1 MNVEG
6 MRSKRL
12 LSVVTAAA
20 AMLGLLA
27 PNVDAAVI
35 NTSGGVLS
43 FTASNLIGNGVN
55 VSATGTITSS
65 IVSGNLELAVVLNNT
80 TNLLNVGDNTA
91 IMSFGFGI
99 NPNATG
105 VSLVNTTDNGVT
117 GGGGDLNG
125 AALVT
130 QQGSSNIP
138 SLANLEICAFAAVPG
153 NCSGGS
159 VSEGVQAGQSD
170 AFKLVLTGTWGSTVD
185 IAPLGFKFQGTYG
198 SYEFYGRFDE
208 PRVPPGGR
216 VPEPATGLLVLA
228 AAGLGMR
235 AATRKTSRA
244 IA

>member
-1 MNVEG
+1 MNFEG

-12 LSVVTAAA
+12 LSVLSA
-20 AMLGLLA
+20 AMFGLLA

-43 FTASNLIGNGVN
+43 FTASNIIGNGVN
-55 VSATGTITSS
+55 VSATGKITASV
-65 IVSGNLELAVVLNNT
+65 VSGNLELAVILNNT

-105 VSLVNTTDNGVT
+105 VSLVNTTDNGT
-117 GGGGDLNG
+117 AGGGGDLNS

-138 SLANLEICAFAAVPG
+138 SLANLEICAFGVLNG

-159 VSEGVQAGQSD
+159 VNEGVQAGESD
-170 AFKLVLTGTWGSTVD
+170 AFKLVLTGTWGSTAD

-198 SYEFYGRFDE
+198 SYEFYGTFDQ
-208 PRVPPGGR
+208 PPVPPGGGR
-216 VPEPATGLLVLA
+216 LPEPATGLLVLA

-235 AATRKTSRA
+235 AATRKASRA